1 MYWILMDLLHLR
13 TKLFLVNHVFATKNS
28 RLKQSARILKNGQS
42 LASFFRFMLSKKE
55 KKDGFASQ
63 MSVKKS

>member
-1 MYWILMDLLHLR
+1 MDLLHLR

-42 LASFFRFMLSKKE
+42 LASFFRFILSKRE